1 MPCDWNPSA
10 EYKVYVGFDR
20 GVLLKD
26 DHKRC
31 LKEMVKTFKDC
42 FKHWDDSVNE
52 CSLAEQ
58 IAWAHM
64 VIGAITCIKEY
75 DIYAYETIG
84 ILYAD
89 ELADV
94 GRVAG
99 KSI

>member
-42 FKHWDDSVNE
+42 FKHWNDSVNN

-64 VIGAITCIKEY
+64 VIGALSFFAWKSFTIMKKYYKEEKKSGTC
-75 DIYAYETIG
+75 
-84 ILYAD
+84 
-89 ELADV
+89 
-94 GRVAG
+94 
-99 KSI
+99 